1 MYDVRLPK
9 KKKKKE
15 KDRRNFQRDEGNRGT
30 KMMGWKEGKGE
41 KGKKE
46 EGKSTRGYV
55 DASRKLFF
63 TGWQPSPIEA
73 QESMHQWICN
83 GGKI

>member
-1 MYDVRLPK
+1 MYDVRLP

-41 KGKKE
+41 KEKK
-46 EGKSTRGYV
+46 
-55 DASRKLFF
+55 RKEKVLAG
-63 TGWQPSPIEA
+63 T
-73 QESMHQWICN
+73 
-83 GGKI
+83 

>member
-1 MYDVRLPK
+1 
-9 KKKKKE
+9 
-15 KDRRNFQRDEGNRGT
+15 
-30 KMMGWKEGKGE
+30 MMGWKEGKGE